1 MDEQGFRRFMKRA
14 GKKDQVLEG
23 LISQVRQFEA
33 YLKGERD
40 VDLGAANEQNLQG
53 YAAALKADEA
63 RKRMRGLALYYTFT
77 GNTALA
83 AHASG
88 MRQAEVAK
96 ARKPFAL
103 KDFRGVNPHD
113 ILRLKACGIVNA
125 EQMLEAG
132 RTPEARQ
139 SLANQSGVT
148 IEAILEL
155 VKLSDLS
162 RIEGVKAIRARLYY
176 DAGVDTVEAM
186 ARWDPDDLLKMMA
199 EYVERSGFNG
209 IAPLPR
215 EVGSTIATARR
226 LPKVVQ
232 Y

>member
-1 MDEQGFRRFMKRA
+1 
-14 GKKDQVLEG
+14 
-23 LISQVRQFEA
+23 
-33 YLKGERD
+33 
-40 VDLGAANEQNLQG
+40 
-53 YAAALKADEA
+53 
-63 RKRMRGLALYYTFT
+63 
-77 GNTALA
+77 
-83 AHASG
+83 
-88 MRQAEVAK
+88 
-96 ARKPFAL
+96 
-103 KDFRGVNPHD
+103 
-113 ILRLKACGIVNA
+113 VNA

-226 LPKVVQ
+226 LSKVVQ